1 MRGAALLVLVLLDEH
16 VVHEHLLVG
25 AAVHYMTGTLYDMA
39 GPSYAGLGSGSGL
52 VGEGSSELGSELQ
65 NCWVAFEHA
74 GDGGCFFG
82 EPSAASSSGSVS
94 ESSSYGMAS
103 APRTGSEDDGA
114 SAIIRAISSLPVSFL
129 MGVCQ

>member
-1 MRGAALLVLVLLDEH
+1 
-16 VVHEHLLVG
+16 
-25 AAVHYMTGTLYDMA
+25 
-39 GPSYAGLGSGSGL
+39 
-52 VGEGSSELGSELQ
+52 
-65 NCWVAFEHA
+65 
-74 GDGGCFFG
+74 
-82 EPSAASSSGSVS
+82 VS